1 MKSFSEFLGISIT
14 EQEDA
19 NSIYA
24 APDKA
29 KAITIMNQAISQLPT
44 IINNLKDLGTKLE
57 SASLNSSKVKNA
69 AESLEKY
76 MEALK
81 KEASV

>member
-1 MKSFSEFLGISIT
+1 
-14 EQEDA
+14 
-19 NSIYA
+19 
-24 APDKA
+24 
-29 KAITIMNQAISQLPT
+29 MNQAISQLPT

>member
-1 MKSFSEFLGISIT
+1 MKSFSEFLGISIK

-29 KAITIMNQAISQLPT
+29 KAVATMNQAISQLPT

-57 SASLNSSKVKNA
+57 SASLNSTKVKNA

-76 MEALK
+76 IEALK
-81 KEASV
+81 KEASI

>member
-1 MKSFSEFLGISIT
+1 MKTYLEFVGKSLI

-19 NSIYA
+19 DSIYS

-29 KAITIMNQAISQLPT
+29 KAVAVMNQAISQLPT
-44 IINNLKDLGTKLE
+44 VISNLKDLATKLE
-57 SASLNSSKVKNA
+57 SASLNSTKVKNS

-76 MEALK
+76 VEVLK
-81 KEASV
+81 QEVMS